1 MTYARS
7 LGKALDVFDLD
18 HLKWPELAADRSAWR
33 GMLASGQPPTAF
45 RAPPLQPAAP
55 PLALGRARRSSAAR
69 TDAAIA
75 ASACDDTLTTT
86 RLRPAARRA
95 ARHHQPRLIGRRLAA
110 AACLRSDEEG
120 WLSSLQTLSFFGS
133 RCTTRRESVLCAL
146 LVPSVGVQ

>member
-1 MTYARS
+1 MNDTWHGDPTLTTIQRASVSAAHNFAQRNPPAPITE
-7 LGKALDVFDLD
+7 LVGQL
-18 HLKWPELAADRSAWR
+18 PESW
-33 GMLASGQPPTAF
+33 SF
-45 RAPPLQPAAP
+45 
-55 PLALGRARRSSAAR
+55 ALGRAGPFYYRHAFYRSRSTMFR
-69 TDAAIA
+69 KVRDNIRITP
-75 ASACDDTLTTT
+75 
-86 RLRPAARRA
+86 RLRPVARRA